1 MSTGFRA
8 GRIEIYTIPSSE
20 MQALPRGLRSP
31 RLALPLQI
39 LIIILIGF
47 LLGPIAV
54 RAAEQ
59 LTLRDCIDKALKN
72 QPSIRAAQQTV
83 HAAEGRETQA
93 VSPYYP
99 QVTASTGYSE
109 NHQLG
114 IQQGIAFGLPLGTS
128 IGNVV
133 TKSYTTS
140 LSLNQVLYDFGKTGN
155 ALDAARWSIRSSE
168 RDLDRTVQDVVLN
181 VKQSYYGLLAAK
193 KLVEVAQKTIEQTEG
208 HLKQAQA
215 FFQAGSKPRF
225 DVTRAEVEVNNAK
238 LGLINAR
245 NSARIRTIVLNN
257 AMGIDPGQ
265 LTEIENALPAVSAV
279 MTLEQA
285 QADALKDRPEM
296 LKAEADIETA
306 KSRVSAEES
315 NYFPTISANG
325 AYNWQSGS
333 QEVGSFKSDLQDT
346 WNAGVML
353 TVPLF
358 QGGLTRGRVSEARAN
373 LITIEVQRDATRQSI
388 LLEVNQSY
396 TDMESAKVRI
406 EVMEST
412 LQKARENLEIA
423 QGRYEAG
430 VGPYLEV
437 TDAQLSAVN
446 AETDRIQALY
456 DYFLAAAR
464 LMKAIGR
471 GLDQESKT

>member
-1 MSTGFRA
+1 
-8 GRIEIYTIPSSE
+8 
-20 MQALPRGLRSP
+20 MQALPRGLRSS
-31 RLALPLQI
+31 RLALSLQI
-39 LIIILIGF
+39 IIIILIGL
-47 LLGPIAV
+47 LLGPGVVLAT
-54 RAAEQ
+54 ET
-59 LTLRDCIDKALKN
+59 LTLHDCIDKALKN

-83 HAAEGRETQA
+83 YAAEGRETQA
-93 VSPYYP
+93 VSPYLP
-99 QVTASTGYSE
+99 QLNASTGYSE
-109 NHQLG
+109 SHQLG
-114 IQQGIAFGLPLGTS
+114 IALGLPVAGS
-128 IGNVV
+128 IGNVI

-155 ALDAARWSIRSSE
+155 ALDAARWGVRSSE
-168 RDLDRTVQDVVLN
+168 RDLDRTIQDVVLN

-245 NSARIRTIVLNN
+245 NGVRIRTIVLNN
-257 AMGIDPGQ
+257 AVGIDPGQ
-265 LTEIENALPAVSAV
+265 TTEIENKLPAIPAEI
-279 MTLEQA
+279 TLEQA
-285 QADALKDRPEM
+285 QADALKNRPEM
-296 LKAEADIETA
+296 LKAEVDIEAA
-306 KSRVSAEES
+306 KSRVRAEEA

-325 AYNWQSGS
+325 AYNWQSGA
-333 QEVGSFKSDLQDT
+333 QEFGSVKSDLQNS

-373 LITIEVQRDATRQSI
+373 MIAIEVQRDATRQSV

-396 TDMESAKVRI
+396 ADMESAKVRI
-406 EVMEST
+406 DVMEST